1 MPPKPTLYAA
11 TVATPGTAAQPVAP
25 AAAECKPKKTL
36 SEETKAKL
44 AASRQRKK
52 EEKEAAAAE
61 EARLVKEEFDRIEA
75 EQAAAAQKKEAAAA
89 KRREARLKRKT
100 GGAATTNDP
109 SPESSPEPTPL
120 AATAAKTTRKKRQK
134 SVESDKPTNGTAE
147 PSAAAGSASKHSIE
161 GDTPPPWFTKYVTD
175 MMKEKRDQEG
185 AKVTKKEVKEE
196 GIKTAAEKWQDKY
209 TRARVRDAVD
219 GHMGQMYS
227 MIFA

>member
-11 TVATPGTAAQPVAP
+11 TVATPGTAAQPVA
-25 AAAECKPKKTL
+25 AASECKPKKTL

-61 EARLVKEEFDRIEA
+61 EARLVKEEFDRLEA
-75 EQAAAAQKKEAAAA
+75 EQQAAAQKKEAAAA
-89 KRREARLKRKT
+89 KRREARLKRKENT
-100 GGAATTNDP
+100 TPTTSAAEAT
-109 SPESSPEPTPL
+109 PETSPEPTPV
-120 AATAAKTTRKKRQK
+120 KGRKRQK
-134 SVESDKPTNGTAE
+134 SVEADKPASAPAE
-147 PSAAAGSASKHSIE
+147 PPAAAGNATASKHSIE
-161 GDTPPPWFTKYVTD
+161 GDTPPAWFTKYVTD
-175 MMKEKRDQEG
+175 MMKEKREQEG
-185 AKVTKKEVKEE
+185 TKVTKKEVKEE
-196 GIKTAAEKWQDKY
+196 GMKTAAEKWQDKY

>member
-11 TVATPGTAAQPVAP
+11 TVATPGTAAQPVA
-25 AAAECKPKKTL
+25 ASECKPKKTL

-61 EARLVKEEFDRIEA
+61 EARLVKEEFDRLEA
-75 EQAAAAQKKEAAAA
+75 EQQAAAQKKEAAAA
-89 KRREARLKRKT
+89 KRREARLKRKEG
-100 GGAATTNDP
+100 GGAAATAVAEAT
-109 SPESSPEPTPL
+109 PETSPEPTPV
-120 AATAAKTTRKKRQK
+120 KGRKRQK
-134 SVESDKPTNGTAE
+134 SVEADKPASAPAE
-147 PSAAAGSASKHSIE
+147 PPAAAGNATASKHSIE
-161 GDTPPPWFTKYVTD
+161 GDTPPAWFTKYVTD
-175 MMKEKRDQEG
+175 MMKEKREQEG
-185 AKVTKKEVKEE
+185 TKVTKKEVKEE
-196 GIKTAAEKWQDKY
+196 GMKTAAEKWQDKY

>member
-11 TVATPGTAAQPVAP
+11 TVATPGTAAQPVA

-89 KRREARLKRKT
+89 KRREARLKRKGT
-100 GGAATTNDP
+100 PATTNDP

-120 AATAAKTTRKKRQK
+120 AATKTTRKKRQK
-134 SVESDKPTNGTAE
+134 SVESDKPTSGTPE

-196 GIKTAAEKWQDKY
+196 GMKTAAEKWQDKY

>member
-11 TVATPGTAAQPVAP
+11 TVAAPGTAAQPV

-89 KRREARLKRKT
+89 KRREARLKRKGT
-100 GGAATTNDP
+100 PATTNDP

-120 AATAAKTTRKKRQK
+120 AATKTTRKKRQK
-134 SVESDKPTNGTAE
+134 SVESDKPTSGTPE

-196 GIKTAAEKWQDKY
+196 GMKTAAEKWQDKY